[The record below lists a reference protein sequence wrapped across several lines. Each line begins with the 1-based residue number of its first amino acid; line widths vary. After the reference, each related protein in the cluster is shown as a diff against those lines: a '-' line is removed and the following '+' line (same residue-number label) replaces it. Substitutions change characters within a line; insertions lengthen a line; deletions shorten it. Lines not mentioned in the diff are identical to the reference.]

1 MERQRA
7 LSWLTDGR
15 VLIVCGVCLLA
26 GFVLGML
33 IFGSPWHLPPAWGD
47 IPTWVTAIATMGL
60 LIGAIIT
67 ARYAI
72 KAFRKQSEELE
83 EQREINKLQAQDL
96 EESLKER
103 KRLRQVA
110 EREQANDVGFAWW
123 PASHVLIM
131 KPPPQLPPG
140 TSGHPQAVA
149 HVDTS
154 GMSVLIVGNESRRR
168 ILAAACRIEP
178 SEGTGLTLAAE
189 QIGQLADVPIEPHR
203 AMLNNP
209 ADGKTTPL
217 IRAGSRYGFL
227 VRFDLKK
234 NPDTRLAA
242 RFTDDA
248 GLHWQINQDLH
259 LERLRV
265 AIGDKGMARS
275 APHVVRMRRPDKSRP
290 TYPAPCR
297 ATSPPRS
304 PP

>member
-1 MERQRA
+1 MERKRA

-15 VLIVCGVCLLA
+15 VLIVCGACLLA

-47 IPTWVTAIATMGL
+47 IPTWITSIATVGL
-60 LIGAIIT
+60 LTGAIIT

-123 PASHVLIM
+123 PASYVLIM

-140 TSGHPQAVA
+140 TSSHPRAVA

-154 GMSVLIVGNESRRR
+154 GMSVLIVDNESRRR

-189 QIGQLADVPIEPHR
+189 QIGQLADVPIESHR

-209 ADGKTTPL
+209 ADGSTVPL

-227 VRFDLKK
+227 VRFDLEK
-234 NPDTRLAA
+234 NPDTRLAV

-248 GLHWQINQDLH
+248 GLHWQIDHDLH
-259 LERLRV
+259 LEQLDNRD
-265 AIGDKGMARS
+265 GW
-275 APHVVRMRRPDKSRP
+275 
-290 TYPAPCR
+290 
-297 ATSPPRS
+297 
-304 PP
+304 